1 MRTLKFPEDKHLYFQ
16 EWELLILQKL
26 RWELSSTTALDYLDH
41 VIHRLYLPAVVD
53 QAKLKR
59 MTESVISYAVM
70 EDSFTYRRASL
81 LTATSILFS
90 LQECLNLSQAK
101 QQLSP
106 LESLAVEKIIREAK
120 TCLQILTLTGSEELE
135 RCCLSLA
142 QTLPDHL
149 LPSYCVQASVETEIS
164 PDSTVIIQTEEQ
176 SGSTQT
182 NQDFTSA
189 VDVFSDFNS
198 AVLEAVLSPN
208 DSFSS
213 ILVS

>member
-41 VIHRLYLPAVVD
+41 VIPRLYLPAAVD
-53 QAKLKR
+53 EAKLRR
-59 MTESVISYAVM
+59 MTESVISYASM
-70 EDSFTYRRASL
+70 EYSFAYRRASL

-106 LESLAVEKIIREAK
+106 LESLAVEKIIRETK
-120 TCLQILTLTGSEELE
+120 TCLQILTHTGSEELE
-135 RCCLSLA
+135 KCCLSLA

-149 LPSYCVQASVETEIS
+149 LPSCSAQPSVETTS
-164 PDSTVIIQTEEQ
+164 PDSTVIIQTEDQ
-176 SGSTQT
+176 LSSTRT

-198 AVLEAVLSPN
+198 SVLEAVLSPN

>member
-1 MRTLKFPEDKHLYFQ
+1 MRTLKFAEDKHLYFQ

-41 VIHRLYLPAVVD
+41 VIPRLYLPAAVD
-53 QAKLKR
+53 EAKLRR
-59 MTESVISYAVM
+59 MTESVISYASM
-70 EDSFTYRRASL
+70 EYAFTYRRASL

-101 QQLSP
+101 HQLSP

-120 TCLQILTLTGSEELE
+120 TCLQILTHTGGQELDQS
-135 RCCLSLA
+135 CLSLA

-149 LPSYCVQASVETEIS
+149 LPSSSGQPSVESRS
-164 PDSTVIIQTEEQ
+164 PDSTVIIQTEDQ
-176 SGSTQT
+176 PGSSQT
-182 NQDFTSA
+182 DQDFTSA

-198 AVLEAVLSPN
+198 SVLEAVLSPN

>member
-26 RWELSSTTALDYLDH
+26 RWELSSTTAMDYLDH
-41 VIHRLYLPAVVD
+41 VIPRLYLPAAVD
-53 QAKLKR
+53 VAKLRR
-59 MTESVISYAVM
+59 MTESVISYASM
-70 EDSFTYRRASL
+70 EYTFAYCRASL

-101 QQLSP
+101 HQLSP
-106 LESLAVEKIIREAK
+106 LESRAVEKIIREAG
-120 TCLQILTLTGSEELE
+120 TCLQILTHTGSEELE
-135 RCCLSLA
+135 KCCLSLA

-149 LPSYCVQASVETEIS
+149 LPSSSAQPSVETRS
-164 PDSTVIIQTEEQ
+164 PDSTVIIQTEDQ
-176 SGSTQT
+176 PGSNIT

-189 VDVFSDFNS
+189 VDVFSDFNTS
-198 AVLEAVLSPN
+198 VLEAVLSPN